1 MKLFTTTV
9 LSAALIAATLTPVHA
24 QSLLGGIIGGT
35 NDKSLVTIGTGD
47 AGTSGLVNLGLGGK
61 NQVLDANIGNGNL
74 GSATVGSGGSAGLL
88 DADVRLLNNNARIG
102 VGIGGDSLVDVDVG
116 IGNPGNGNGGGNG
129 NGNGNGPG
137 PGPGPGNG
145 GGNGFANT
153 GSGSGAGCVGLSNAE
168 LERLIG
174 ATRLDGSWS
183 RASNVQ
189 IRPVAICPEQRS
201 WLAAALAS
209 TNLGQGLRS
218 AIASDALLAASLSR
232 SSYSA
237 ERVFAVQH
245 RGGQL
250 TVFVY

>member
-9 LSAALIAATLTPVHA
+9 LSAALIAATLAPVHA
-24 QSLLGGIIGGT
+24 QSLLGGIIGGK
-35 NDKSLVTIGTGD
+35 NDKSLVTIGSGD
-47 AGTSGLVNLGLGGK
+47 AGSSGLVNLGLGGQ
-61 NQVLDANIGNGNL
+61 NQVLDANIGNGSV
-74 GSATVGSGGSAGLL
+74 GSATIGSGGSAGLL
-88 DADVRLLNNNARIG
+88 DADVRLLNNNARVG
-102 VGIGGDSLVDVDVG
+102 VGVGGSSLVDVDVG
-116 IGNPGNGNGGGNG
+116 IGNPGNGGGGGNG
-129 NGNGNGPG
+129 PGPA

-145 GGNGFANT
+145 GGNGFAST
-153 GSGSGAGCVGLSNAE
+153 GSGAGCTGISNAE

-174 ATRLDGSWS
+174 STRLDGSWN

-209 TNLGQGLRS
+209 TNLGHGLRS
-218 AIASDALLAASLSR
+218 AIASDALLAASLTR

-237 ERVFAVQH
+237 DRVFAVQH
-245 RGGQL
+245 RGSQL